1 MLITHTKLSNAW
13 GGKWK
18 RKPYDKHLNYLISV
32 HKSTHTRTSFKYIL
46 LQWAIKILCK
56 FWLNRAK
63 RNQGLQI
70 RRSASKK
77 GYIEIF
83 RMPSTFA
90 NFFVH
95 PWKASLWRGVI
106 NEGSGSRACVCT
118 EAKRMLLWNPHNC
131 SPSQQ
136 FSSPSQFD
144 QHEPSW
150 LNFIIFFSFQWKS
163 SMKMNFPSSYSPV
176 IKSQLL
182 SPFWGPPLS
191 DKAIKRSLKW
201 INHESFS
208 SEHDASSFLYRMLCA
223 KISTKPKLSRAE
235 SHHQISSTSCMMFPT
250 VSYFYW
256 PHQMKLLGRFFF
268 HLLHLKSHNARW
280 QKGFFFHF
288 LVRGSIDKHEKANP
302 WWLLG
307 ESWLTSVR
315 VVRMFD
321 AKVK

>member
-1 MLITHTKLSNAW
+1 MQILTQPSKA
-13 GGKWK
+13 
-18 RKPYDKHLNYLISV
+18 
-32 HKSTHTRTSFKYIL
+32 KSRFTNSSFG
-46 LQWAIKILCK
+46 
-56 FWLNRAK
+56 F
-63 RNQGLQI
+63 
-70 RRSASKK
+70 KK

-268 HLLHLKSHNARW
+268 SSPSSEITQCEMAKRFFLSFSRSWKHRQTWKGKS
-280 QKGFFFHF
+280 
-288 LVRGSIDKHEKANP
+288 LVIVGWIVINECASSEDV
-302 WWLLG
+302 WC
-307 ESWLTSVR
+307 ES
-315 VVRMFD
+315 
-321 AKVK
+321 